1 MNTLKKTTRKI
12 FNKKN
17 TVKILL
23 AMLIIIIAVL
33 ALSFTSGSRLENTA
47 NGSPETEISES
58 KTDSSVTLTS
68 YASYKTPK
76 FENLENEIV
85 DFIEAPI
92 ETKVEAASIE
102 ETKPATYTTV
112 ANDSYYKIA
121 NDLLGD
127 GKYCYALAEYNG
139 ANGNY
144 SLTIG
149 KVLNIPNVED
159 EEFKK
164 LYEETNKKIEQQKAE
179 ARKQQTAKSAN
190 TTKLNGANT
199 ATTTAAKLSN
209 PAPVVKTSSGVRNNP
224 GEVDTSGYT
233 YLGKKKITGY
243 TPGCSHCCGNSNGI
257 TASGTKAQPGR
268 TIAAKGLS
276 FGTVVYIKG
285 YGYYTVE
292 DRGGFNAG
300 TIDMAAASHEE
311 CYSIT
316 SSGVD
321 CWIVQ

>member
-1 MNTLKKTTRKI
+1 MNILKKTTRKI

-17 TVKILL
+17 MIKILI
-23 AMLIIIIAVL
+23 AISIIIIAIL
-33 ALSFTSGSRLENTA
+33 TLSFTTGSRFENTID
-47 NGSPETEISES
+47 GSSETKISES
-58 KTDSSVTLTS
+58 KTDSTVTLTT
-68 YASYKTPK
+68 YATKTTPK
-76 FENLENEIV
+76 FKELENEIE
-85 DFIEAPI
+85 DFIQNPI
-92 ETKVEAASIE
+92 ETKVEADSMK

-121 NDLLGD
+121 KDLLGD

-164 LYEETNKKIEQQKAE
+164 LYDETNKKIEQQKQKAV
-179 ARKQQTAKSAN
+179 N
-190 TTKLNGANT
+190 TTKSNGANST
-199 ATTTAAKLSN
+199 TTTTATVVEKQSN

-224 GEVDTSGYT
+224 GDVDTSGYT
-233 YLGKKKITGY
+233 YLGKKRITGY

-257 TASGTKAQPGR
+257 TASGTKAQSGR
-268 TIAAKGLS
+268 TIAAKGLA

-292 DRGGFNAG
+292 DRGGFDAG
-300 TIDMAAASHEE
+300 TIDMAASSHEE